1 MERLPKDDRFPM
13 KLNHRAAF
21 HSPLLDHIVPLAHD
35 ANPLADFG
43 EGAISAIDGT
53 GTIWSPKAF
62 DVEAIYDYTLGV
74 QINRT
79 YDFTR
84 AVQVAAREF
93 CPDRIAVLGPGTTL
107 GAPVAQAL
115 ISMGMADQRGVVTA

>member
-1 MERLPKDDRFPM
+1 
-13 KLNHRAAF
+13 
-21 HSPLLDHIVPLAHD
+21 LAHG

-43 EGAISAIDGT
+43 GGAIPAIDGT
-53 GTIWSPKAF
+53 GKIWSPKAF
-62 DVEAIYDYTLGV
+62 DAEAIYDYTLGA

-93 CPDRIAVLGPGTTL
+93 CPDRIVVLGPGTTL

-115 ISMGMADQRGVVTA
+115 IACGWRGLQGKADFQQRQADDPILVSMGMADQRGVVTG